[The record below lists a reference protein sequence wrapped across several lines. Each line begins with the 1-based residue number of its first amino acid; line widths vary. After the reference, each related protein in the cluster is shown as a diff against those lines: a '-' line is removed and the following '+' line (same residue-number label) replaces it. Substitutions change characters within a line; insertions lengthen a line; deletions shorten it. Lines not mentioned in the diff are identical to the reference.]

1 MLFRI
6 FLFLLL
12 LFLIIRFVMRF
23 LFPVLKLTRMTHQ
36 KMNEMKQ
43 QMDNMGNTSRPAA
56 AKPKKLEGDY
66 IDYEEVK

>member
-1 MLFRI
+1 MLFKI

-12 LFLIIRFVMRF
+12 LFLIIRFAMRF

-43 QMDNMGNTSRPAA
+43 KMDHMESASSRPAA
-56 AKPKKLEGDY
+56 KRKNLEGDY